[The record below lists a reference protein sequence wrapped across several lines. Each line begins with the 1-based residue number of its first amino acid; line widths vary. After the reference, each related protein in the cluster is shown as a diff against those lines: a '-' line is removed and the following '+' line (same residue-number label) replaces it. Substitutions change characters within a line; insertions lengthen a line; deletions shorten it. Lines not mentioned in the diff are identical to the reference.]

1 MKKKDVIEAFKEFLT
16 TEEGETIMG
25 NIMLKAFNQAMT
37 RNIKVE
43 SGRDNPGGPPVIKE
57 ETWNMVDWL
66 MNYMPYVEGSIRGVQ
81 VDAASARNKSEEVK
95 QVILSFVDGIKKL
108 IPSKHID
115 IIEMKEKHKLIDG

>member
-1 MKKKDVIEAFKEFLT
+1 
-16 TEEGETIMG
+16 
-25 NIMLKAFNQAMT
+25 LKAFNQAMT